1 MRLASLSVLAL
12 ALATQALTT
21 EAAGAAPVQWTLG
34 SGGNGHWYDYVANP
48 MTWDQ
53 AVAAAAASTHAGL
66 TGYLVTV
73 TSAAE
78 QAFLNSF
85 VPVGSGAWLGGSD
98 LAEEGAWEWV
108 TEPGGPIPFTYA
120 NWATAEPNN
129 ANDGSG
135 LGEDYLQG
143 WRFDETKWNDM
154 PSAYNYGYVVEYG
167 PAAVPVPAALP
178 MLGAGIAALVALRRR
193 KKA

>member
-1 MRLASLSVLAL
+1 MRLALLSAL
-12 ALATQALTT
+12 ALTLASQTAQ
-21 EAAGAAPVQWTLG
+21 AAPIQWTLG
-34 SGGNGHWYDYVANP
+34 SGGNGHWYDYVASP

-53 AVAAAAASTHAGL
+53 ALAAAAASTHAGL
-66 TGYLVTV
+66 AGYLVTV

-85 VPVGSGAWLGGSD
+85 VPEGSGAWLGGSD
-98 LAEEGAWEWV
+98 LANEGTWEWV
-108 TEPGGPIPFTYA
+108 TEPGGPILFTYT
-120 NWATAEPNN
+120 NWVGAEPNN
-129 ANDGSG
+129 ADDGSG

-143 WRFDETKWNDM
+143 WRFDQTKWNDM
-154 PSAYNYGYVVEYG
+154 PSAYNYGYVVEYS